1 MTKEAKV
8 QPGSRVQLDH
18 VTVVFRAREEFVAIK
33 DLVLEASPGEFL
45 CILGTTGC
53 GKSTILNVVAGF
65 VRPTVGRVLADGQ
78 EVTGPNSERGMVFQQ
93 HALFPWTTVLG
104 NIEFGPIS
112 RGFGKKKSRAIADKL
127 IDLVGLGDFSSAYPG
142 ELSGGMQQRVGLAR
156 ALANDPALLLMD
168 EPFGSLDAQTRTAMQ
183 ELLLGIWAGTGKTVM
198 FVTHDIDEAIFLADR
213 IVILTARP
221 GHMKAEISVPLPRPR
236 EYDIVTSQAY
246 IEIKRQLL
254 DSIRE
259 ETVKAM
265 SDNIRAATTRPLSND
280 TPAFNRKL

>member
-1 MTKEAKV
+1 M
-8 QPGSRVQLDH
+8 
-18 VTVVFRAREEFVAIK
+18 
-33 DLVLEASPGEFL
+33 
-45 CILGTTGC
+45 
-53 GKSTILNVVAGF
+53 
-65 VRPTVGRVLADGQ
+65 
-78 EVTGPNSERGMVFQQ
+78 
-93 HALFPWTTVLG
+93 
-104 NIEFGPIS
+104 S

-183 ELLLGIWAGTGKTVM
+183 ELLLGIWSGTGKTVM

-236 EYDIVTSQAY
+236 EYEIVTSQAY

-265 SDNIRAATTRPLSND
+265 SDNIRAATTRPLND